1 MDIQSIFQGIF
12 LILLLFL
19 SAFFSGTEIA
29 FMELNKFRIKNLVDK
44 NPKTKKLL
52 FWLKNPHKVLTVIA
66 ICNNFVNIAASAI
79 ATSIAITIATKHGM
93 ANSVGVGISV
103 GIMTFLILVFGEITP
118 KNFAKNNYETLAL
131 FAITPIKILTKIL
144 MPVAKTLLFI
154 TKIIIRMFGGQ
165 IEKEPSILTGEEI
178 KSLISVGEEE
188 GAIEEEEKEMI
199 NSIFEFGDTIVRE
212 VMVPRTDIQSIDAN
226 ENISEVIK
234 TIVETHHS
242 RIPIYEENID
252 NIIGILYVKDL
263 VSRWEAYKQ
272 GENIVLKDLIRT
284 PYFVPETNKAK
295 DLFAQFKK
303 KKNHMAIVVD
313 EYGGTAGLVT
323 IEDVIEEILG
333 EIEDEYDREDDQF
346 QPLGNGITL
355 IDGRTNIDTVNEELD
370 IQIPQGDDYDSIA
383 GFIVNIL
390 GRVPKTSEIVNYK
403 NLKIVIAEADPRHI
417 SKIKIARLEPKK
429 ENKNE

>member
-1 MDIQSIFQGIF
+1 VDIQSIFQGIF

-79 ATSIAITIATKHGM
+79 ATSIAITIATKHGI
-93 ANSVGVGISV
+93 ANNVGVGISV

-390 GRVPKTSEIVNYK
+390 GRVPKTGEIVNYK
-403 NLKIVIAEADPRHI
+403 NLKIVIAEADLRHI

>member
-1 MDIQSIFQGIF
+1 LDIQSIYQGICLVF
-12 LILLLFL
+12 LLFL

-52 FWLKNPHKVLTVIA
+52 FWLENPHKVLTVIA

-79 ATSIAITIATKHGM
+79 ATAVAIAIAAKHGM

-118 KNFAKNNYETLAL
+118 KNFAKSNYEAFAL
-131 FAITPIKILTKIL
+131 FAITPVKILTKIL

-154 TKIIIRMFGGQ
+154 TKIIIRIFGGQ
-165 IEKEPSILTGEEI
+165 IKKEPSILTGEEL
-178 KSLISVGEEE
+178 KSLVSVGEKE

-199 NSIFEFGDTIVRE
+199 NSIFGFGDTVVRE
-212 VMVPRTDIQSIDAN
+212 VMVPRTDIQSIDVN
-226 ENISEVIK
+226 ESISEVIK
-234 TIVETHHS
+234 AIAETHHS
-242 RIPIYEENID
+242 RMPIYKENID

-263 VSRWEAYKQ
+263 ITRWENYKQ
-272 GENIVLKDLIRT
+272 GEKIALKDLMRA
-284 PYFVPETNKAK
+284 PYFVPETKK
-295 DLFAQFKK
+295 VKSLFAQFKK

-333 EIEDEYDREDDQF
+333 EIEDEHDHEDDQF
-346 QPLGNGITL
+346 QALGNGVTL

-390 GRVPKTSEIVNYK
+390 GRVPKTGEIVNYK

>member
-1 MDIQSIFQGIF
+1 MDIQSIYQGICLVF
-12 LILLLFL
+12 LLFL

-44 NPKTKKLL
+44 NPRTKKLL
-52 FWLKNPHKVLTVIA
+52 FWLENPHKVLTVIA

-79 ATSIAITIATKHGM
+79 ATSIAIAIAAKHGI

-103 GIMTFLILVFGEITP
+103 GIMTLLILVFGEITP
-118 KNFAKNNYETLAL
+118 KNFAKSNYEALAL
-131 FAITPIKILTKIL
+131 FAITPMRILTKIL
-144 MPVAKTLLFI
+144 APIVKTLLFI
-154 TKIIIRMFGGQ
+154 TKIIIRMFGGR
-165 IEKEPSILTGEEI
+165 IEQEPSILTGEEL
-178 KSLISVGEEE
+178 KSLISVGGEE

-199 NSIFEFGDTIVRE
+199 NSIFEFGDTVVRE

-252 NIIGILYVKDL
+252 NITGILYVKDL
-263 VSRWEAYKQ
+263 ISYWETYKQ

-284 PYFVPETNKAK
+284 PYFVPETKKVKA
-295 DLFAQFKK
+295 LFAQFKK
-303 KKNHMAIVVD
+303 KRNHMAIVVD

-333 EIEDEYDREDDQF
+333 EIEDEYDREEDQF

-383 GFIVNIL
+383 GFIINIL
-390 GRVPKTSEIVNYK
+390 GRVPKTGEIVNYQ

-417 SKIKIARLEPKK
+417 SKIKIAKLEPKK

>member
-79 ATSIAITIATKHGM
+79 ATSIAITIATKHGI
-93 ANSVGVGISV
+93 ANNVGVGISV

-390 GRVPKTSEIVNYK
+390 GRVPKTGEIVNYK
-403 NLKIVIAEADPRHI
+403 NLKIVIAEADLRHI

>member
-1 MDIQSIFQGIF
+1 MDIQSIYQGICLVF
-12 LILLLFL
+12 PLFL

-79 ATSIAITIATKHGM
+79 ATSIAITIATKHGI
-93 ANSVGVGISV
+93 ANNVGVGISV

-390 GRVPKTSEIVNYK
+390 GRVPKTGEIVNYK
-403 NLKIVIAEADPRHI
+403 NLKIVIAEADLRHI